1 MLFAE
6 KRIPFLIMI
15 YFMINIYNY
24 YIYTYINHERIA
36 HSSTIFM
43 WNELVAVI
51 RKNDDDN
58 NNENDRKNM

>member
-1 MLFAE
+1 
-6 KRIPFLIMI
+6 MI